1 MKSLDKGPGFLD
13 KVDGGRTGGALT
25 ELGDRYSRSNELDCA
40 VFAFEQALKQ
50 DDRLPDTRSKLA
62 RTLLQKGDS
71 RRAIDELQTV
81 VRQDPESAEA
91 HNALGLAFQHTGSLD
106 AAVEEFRTTVRID
119 PCTASREFCE
129 NPVIRRPSST
139 KVGSQ
144 LLGRLA
150 ESAAKGRDWP
160 QAFALLEEALH
171 ACGQCAALADLGKQ
185 KGLFQCRTGDLQRE
199 KQELEAALKLE
210 PDDPEV
216 LKALQMAENAL
227 QR

>member
-1 MKSLDKGPGFLD
+1 MGVAPA
-13 KVDGGRTGGALT
+13 GALT

-119 PCTASREFCE
+119 PGTASREFCE

-139 KVGSQ
+139 KVGFEKTGVAQIGLS
-144 LLGRLA
+144 
-150 ESAAKGRDWP
+150 
-160 QAFALLEEALH
+160 
-171 ACGQCAALADLGKQ
+171 CLADW
-185 KGLFQCRTGDLQRE
+185 
-199 KQELEAALKLE
+199 
-210 PDDPEV
+210 
-216 LKALQMAENAL
+216 LKARPRGATGRKHSLFL
-227 QR
+227 KKLSTLVVSVPLWLI